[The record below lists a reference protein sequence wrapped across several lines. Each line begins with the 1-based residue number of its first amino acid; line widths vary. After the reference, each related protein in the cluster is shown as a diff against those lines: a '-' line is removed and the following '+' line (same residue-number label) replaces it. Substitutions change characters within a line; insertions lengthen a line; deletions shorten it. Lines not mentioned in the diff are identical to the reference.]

1 MVIVQYGWVRVRRE
15 DGTTKS
21 TKIIVVLKRKDAK
34 GAKDAKVF
42 IGINRGDAEAFVFGR
57 EIRC

>member
-1 MVIVQYGWVRVRRE
+1 MRGE
-15 DGTTKS
+15 DRTTKS